1 MDGEKLKKI
10 VLIFAAI
17 VLCCGLLFCLLA
29 DKNDDK
35 IHISFASWGSE
46 SEVKILK
53 PVLGNFEKQNP
64 DIKVDFMHIPQN
76 YFQKIHL
83 LFASNTSPDVIFINN
98 QYLPMYAN
106 AGVLEELSGYGFD
119 TSIFYESS
127 ISSMSWKGGIYAI
140 PRDISN
146 LVIFYN
152 KDLFKKYS
160 LTYPKSNWTYDDL
173 VKTAQKLTRD
183 GNFGISFEENP
194 LYFLSYLVMY
204 GEWTNE
210 DTLNYF
216 NKDVLS
222 KPQIKK
228 ALQTY
233 ADQRYKYHIAPLKE
247 ELGSMTSGQMFLQGK
262 LGMYFSGRWMVPK
275 LREDAKFDWDV
286 VEFPILTEKEKSSV
300 LTDASGWA
308 LSKTS
313 KHKKEAVLLI
323 KYLSSQKVSEE
334 FAKSGLI
341 VPARIDAAN
350 SKSFNDGKKPL
361 NYKAFLNAA
370 QNSRP
375 TPVTVNYSEI
385 LDDLKIKT
393 EHIFNH

>member
-1 MDGEKLKKI
+1 
-10 VLIFAAI
+10 
-17 VLCCGLLFCLLA
+17 
-29 DKNDDK
+29 
-35 IHISFASWGSE
+35 
-46 SEVKILK
+46 
-53 PVLGNFEKQNP
+53 
-64 DIKVDFMHIPQN
+64 
-76 YFQKIHL
+76 
-83 LFASNTSPDVIFINN
+83 
-98 QYLPMYAN
+98 MYAN

-119 TSIFYESS
+119 TDKFYVGS
-127 ISSMSWKGGIYAI
+127 ISSMSWKDAIYAI
-140 PRDISN
+140 PRDVSN

-152 KDLFKKYS
+152 KDLFKKYGVS
-160 LTYPKSNWTYDDL
+160 YPKYGWTYNNL
-173 VKTAQKLTRD
+173 IKSAQKLAKD

-204 GEWTNE
+204 GEWTNA

-216 NKDVLS
+216 DKDILS
-222 KPQIKK
+222 KLQIKK
-228 ALQTY
+228 ALNIY
-233 ADQRYKYHIAPLKE
+233 ADQRYKYHISPLKE

-286 VEFPILTEKEKSSV
+286 VEFPTLAGKEKSSV

-308 LSKTS
+308 MSKTS

-323 KYLSSQKVSEE
+323 KYLSSQKVVQE

-375 TPVTVNYSEI
+375 TPVTVNYNEI